1 MCPQRLLISNAID
14 WLVIMYA
21 QISTTF
27 IYIT

>member
-1 MCPQRLLISNAID
+1 MGPQRLLISNAID

-21 QISTTF
+21 QISTMF